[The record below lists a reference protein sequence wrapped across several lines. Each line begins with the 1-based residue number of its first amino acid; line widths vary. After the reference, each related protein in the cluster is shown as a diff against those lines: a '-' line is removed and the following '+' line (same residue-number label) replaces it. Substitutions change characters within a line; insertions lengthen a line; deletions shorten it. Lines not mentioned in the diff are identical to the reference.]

1 MKKFLLWLLLAGALP
16 ATAQTILIKD
26 EVTQR
31 PVAGAIVFDDAKQ
44 KQVVTNERGEASL
57 DELITFEFINIHMLG
72 YKNKRLALAELK
84 TNNYLLLLAEDPLAL
99 EEVVVS
105 GTRWSQGSANLPS
118 RISIIS
124 SKDIA
129 LQNPQTAADLLGA
142 SGDVFIQKS
151 QQGGGSPM
159 IRGFSTNRLLYAV
172 DGVRMNTAI
181 FRSGNLQNVINLDPF
196 ATEQTEVLFGPGS
209 VIYGSDAIGGVM
221 SFQTL
226 TPQLASK
233 GRTFTAGKA
242 VARYASAN
250 KENTFH
256 FDVNAGW
263 KKWALV
269 TSISSNDFDDLKM
282 GSHGPTEYLRPFYVN
297 RQDSVD
303 VIVTNDDPLIQL
315 PSGYSQINVM
325 QKVRFVPNEAWDIQ
339 LGLHYSTTSEYS
351 RYDRHVRYRN
361 NLPRYGEWSYGPQ
374 RWSMSNLSIT
384 HKQSTALYNQLAI
397 RLAHQGFEESRISRD
412 INKPSR
418 ETRIEEVQAYS
429 ANFDFVKALQH
440 GNLFYGLEFVVDDV
454 TSTGINE
461 NIRTGV
467 HGAGPARYP
476 QATWTSYAAYT
487 NYQHTLSE
495 KTTLQVGARYN
506 QFMLDATFD
515 TSFYPFPF
523 TTASVNNGALT
534 GSAGI
539 VSKISNDFILSIN
552 ASTGFRSPNVDDLG
566 KVFDSAEGSVTV
578 PNPDLQSEYAY
589 NGEISLAKA
598 FGTFAKIDLTG
609 YYTLLENAMVR
620 RDFLLNGDDSIVY
633 DGELSK
639 VQAIQNAAVATV
651 IGLQANIE
659 LKLTEEFMLSSK
671 FNYQK
676 GEEELDNGTKSPS
689 RHAAPW
695 FGVSRIT
702 YNTKNVTMQLYAQ
715 YSGER
720 KFEDLPQEEQG
731 KPEIYAKDGNGDPY
745 SPGWYTLNFKAN
757 YQANDQINIGAGLE
771 NITDQRYRPYSSG
784 IVAPGR
790 NMVVSLTVKF

>member
-1 MKKFLLWLLLAGALP
+1 M
-16 ATAQTILIKD
+16 T
-26 EVTQR
+26 V
-31 PVAGAIVFDDAKQ
+31 
-44 KQVVTNERGEASL
+44 
-57 DELITFEFINIHMLG
+57 
-72 YKNKRLALAELK
+72 LK
-84 TNNYLLLLAEDPLAL
+84 ANNYMLTLAEDPLAL
-99 EEVVVS
+99 EEIVVS

-118 RISIIS
+118 RISSIS
-124 SKDIA
+124 NRDMA

-172 DGVRMNTAI
+172 DGIRMNTAI
-181 FRSGNLQNVINLDPF
+181 FRSGNLQNVISLDPF

-226 TPQLASK
+226 TPQLASN
-233 GRTFTAGKA
+233 GRTFTSGKA

-269 TSISSNDFDDLKM
+269 TSFSSNDFGDLKM
-282 GSHGPTEYLRPFYVN
+282 GKHGPAEYLRPFYVN

-303 VIVTNDDPLIQL
+303 VIVTNDDPLIQR

-325 QKVRFVPNEAWDIQ
+325 QKVRFVPSKAWDIQ

-361 NLPRYGEWSYGPQ
+361 GLPRYGEWSYGPQ
-374 RWSMSNLSIT
+374 MWNMTNLSVT
-384 HKQSTALYNQLAI
+384 HKQANALYNQLAI

-412 INKPSR
+412 INRPSR
-418 ETRIEEVQAYS
+418 ETRIEAVQAYS
-429 ANFDFVKALQH
+429 ANFDFVKALQI
-440 GNLFYGLEFVVDDV
+440 GTLFYGLEFVSDDV

-461 NIRTGV
+461 NIATGV
-467 HGAGPARYP
+467 RGAGPARYP
-476 QATWTSYAAYT
+476 QATWASYAAYA

-523 TTASVNNGALT
+523 TTAEVNKGALT
-534 GSAGI
+534 GSTGL
-539 VSKISNDFILSIN
+539 VSKISNHFILSVN
-552 ASTGFRSPNVDDLG
+552 GSTGFRSPNVDDLG
-566 KVFDSAEGSVTV
+566 KVFDSADGAVTI
-578 PNPDLQSEYAY
+578 PNPDLESEYAY
-589 NGEISLAKA
+589 NGEISLVKV
-598 FGTFAKIDLTG
+598 FGTRVKTDLTA
-609 YYTLLENAMVR
+609 YYTMLENAMVR
-620 RDFLLNGDDSIVY
+620 RDFLLNGEDSIVY

-639 VQAIQNAAVATV
+639 VEAIQNAAVATV
-651 IGLQANIE
+651 FGLQANIE
-659 LKLTEEFMLSSK
+659 IKLSEEFMLSSK

-676 GEEELDNGTKSPS
+676 GEEELDDGTTSPS

-695 FGVSRIT
+695 FGLTRLT
-702 YNTKNVTMQLYAQ
+702 YNTKHVTMQFYAQ

-720 KFEDLPQEEQG
+720 KFSDLPQEEQG
-731 KPEIYAKDGNGDPY
+731 KPEIYAKDENGDPY

-757 YQANDQINIGAGLE
+757 YQANDKIIIGAGLE
-771 NITDQRYRPYSSG
+771 NITDKRYRPYSSG

-790 NMVVSLTVKF
+790 NMVISLTVKF

>member
-1 MKKFLLWLLLAGALP
+1 
-16 ATAQTILIKD
+16 
-26 EVTQR
+26 
-31 PVAGAIVFDDAKQ
+31 
-44 KQVVTNERGEASL
+44 
-57 DELITFEFINIHMLG
+57 
-72 YKNKRLALAELK
+72 
-84 TNNYLLLLAEDPLAL
+84 
-99 EEVVVS
+99 
-105 GTRWSQGSANLPS
+105 
-118 RISIIS
+118 
-124 SKDIA
+124 
-129 LQNPQTAADLLGA
+129 
-142 SGDVFIQKS
+142 
-151 QQGGGSPM
+151 
-159 IRGFSTNRLLYAV
+159 
-172 DGVRMNTAI
+172 
-181 FRSGNLQNVINLDPF
+181 
-196 ATEQTEVLFGPGS
+196 
-209 VIYGSDAIGGVM
+209 
-221 SFQTL
+221 
-226 TPQLASK
+226 
-233 GRTFTAGKA
+233 
-242 VARYASAN
+242 
-250 KENTFH
+250 
-256 FDVNAGW
+256 
-263 KKWALV
+263 
-269 TSISSNDFDDLKM
+269 
-282 GSHGPTEYLRPFYVN
+282 
-297 RQDSVD
+297 
-303 VIVTNDDPLIQL
+303 
-315 PSGYSQINVM
+315 
-325 QKVRFVPNEAWDIQ
+325 
-339 LGLHYSTTSEYS
+339 
-351 RYDRHVRYRN
+351 
-361 NLPRYGEWSYGPQ
+361 GPQ

-412 INKPSR
+412 INRPSR
-418 ETRIEEVQAYS
+418 EIRIEEVQAYS
-429 ANFDFVKALQH
+429 ANFDFVKALQR

-467 HGAGPARYP
+467 RGAGPARYP
-476 QATWTSYAAYT
+476 QATWGSYAAYT

-609 YYTLLENAMVR
+609 YYTLLDNAMVR
-620 RDFLLNGDDSIVY
+620 RDFLLNGEDSIVY
-633 DGELSK
+633 DGELSR

-651 IGLQANIE
+651 IGLQANVE
-659 LKLTEEFMLSSK
+659 LKLSEEFMLSSK

-731 KPEIYAKDGNGDPY
+731 KPEIYAKDDN
-745 SPGWYTLNFKAN
+745 
-757 YQANDQINIGAGLE
+757 
-771 NITDQRYRPYSSG
+771 
-784 IVAPGR
+784 
-790 NMVVSLTVKF
+790 